1 MLAPLGLIS
10 RLRQAFSQ
18 SDRGWWDA
26 FEASYDEQGFVVTER
41 KRGRPAR
48 VTRVSWPQIATVCF
62 VDGGQG
68 SDCFYLF
75 SATDEELAMV
85 PAQGP
90 GGLAFWDELKRRNL
104 FPAEISGHAVQ
115 SGKQGAQ
122 LWWPPQHG
130 R

>member
-10 RLRQAFSQ
+10 RLRQAFSGQ
-18 SDRGWWDA
+18 SQGWWDA
-26 FEASYDEQGFVVTER
+26 FAVSLSEQEFVVTER
-41 KRGRPAR
+41 KRGKPL
-48 VTRVSWPQIATVCF
+48 VTTQVAWSEIASVCF
-62 VDGGQG
+62 EDGGQG

-75 SATDEELAMV
+75 SASGRELAMV

-90 GGLAFWDELKRRNL
+90 GGLAFWGELRRRNL
-104 FPAEISGHAVQ
+104 FPAEISGQAFQ
-115 SGKQGAQ
+115 SGSQGSQ

>member
-1 MLAPLGLIS
+1 MGLIS
-10 RLRQAFSQ
+10 RLRQAFSEQ
-18 SDRGWWDA
+18 RDGWWDA
-26 FEASYDEQGFVVTER
+26 FAVSLSEQEFVVTER
-41 KRGRPAR
+41 KRGGAVA
-48 VTRVSWPQIATVCF
+48 VTRVAWSSVRSVCF

-75 SATDEELAMV
+75 SSEGKELAMV

-90 GGLAFWDELKRRNL
+90 GGLAFCDELKRRNL
-104 FPAEISGHAVQ
+104 FPEEVSGQAVQ
-115 SGKQGAQ
+115 SGNQGAQ